1 MLVDGKFEAEALLV
15 DGGGGEL
22 SGFETSS
29 EPGGRRSEF
38 RAGGRSAK
46 LLDWLYLMCDAGLL
60 AISERDAAD
69 ELLARRHARGT
80 CLLAI
85 RERHPAGIESEF
97 LCKQHEPFARIAA
110 RLIEAGARGSYECD
124 VVAHVAKRPVVCEP
138 AVECLGVVEAEL
150 DGKAEPLVQSVGL
163 GL

>member
-1 MLVDGKFEAEALLV
+1 MHGVLVGGKLEAKALLV
-15 DGGGGEL
+15 DSGGGEL
-22 SGFETSS
+22 SSLETSS
-29 EPGGRRSEF
+29 EPGGRRGEF

-46 LLDWLYLMCDAGLL
+46 LLDRLYLMRGAGLF

-97 LCKQHEPFARIAA
+97 LRE
-110 RLIEAGARGSYECD
+110 
-124 VVAHVAKRPVVCEP
+124 
-138 AVECLGVVEAEL
+138 
-150 DGKAEPLVQSVGL
+150 
-163 GL
+163 